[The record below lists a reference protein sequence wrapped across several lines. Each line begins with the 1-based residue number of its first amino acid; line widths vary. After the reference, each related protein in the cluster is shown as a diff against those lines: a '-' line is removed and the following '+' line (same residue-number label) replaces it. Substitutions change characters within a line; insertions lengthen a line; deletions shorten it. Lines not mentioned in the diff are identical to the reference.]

1 MIGTTVQ
8 PDVAIIYDWE
18 NRWAIDDMQA
28 LGRDRRNYAET
39 CIAHYQPFW
48 SRGIPVD
55 VIPEWADFSAYKL
68 VVAPM
73 LYMLQ
78 PGRGRASGEVC
89 GGRRHAGHHLLVGHR
104 R

>member
-18 NRWAIDDMQA
+18 NRWAIDDLQG

-39 CIAHYQPFW
+39 CISHYQPFW
-48 SRGIPVD
+48 TRGIPVD
-55 VIPEWADFSAYKL
+55 VIPEWADFTAYKL

-78 PGRGRASGEVC
+78 PGVAERLKRVRRR
-89 GGRRHAGHHLLVGHR
+89 RRHAGCHLLDRHR